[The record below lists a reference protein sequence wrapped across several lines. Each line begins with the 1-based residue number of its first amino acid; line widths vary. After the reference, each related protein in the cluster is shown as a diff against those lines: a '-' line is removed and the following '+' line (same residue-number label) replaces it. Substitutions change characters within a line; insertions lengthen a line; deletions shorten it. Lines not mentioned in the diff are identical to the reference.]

1 MIYYTVKLYLETGG
15 ATRIEVEADNPEADN
30 LEEVEQLA
38 LLKHLETMFW
48 REPLKPRGHLSP
60 SQRSNQNDLHSE
72 TLP

>member
-38 LLKHLETMFW
+38 LLKHFETVFW

-60 SQRSNQNDLHSE
+60 SQRKTRWNLD
-72 TLP
+72 T